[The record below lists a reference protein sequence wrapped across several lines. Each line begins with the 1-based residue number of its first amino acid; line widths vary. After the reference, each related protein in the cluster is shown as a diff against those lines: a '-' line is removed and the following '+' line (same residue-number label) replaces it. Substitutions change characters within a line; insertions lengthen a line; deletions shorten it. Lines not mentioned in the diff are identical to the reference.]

1 MLVAEIFSHKR
12 CRFYLRHL
20 APGGLQLGCC
30 LTATRQNWKYQGM
43 GRNPPPHCLAVVTVV
58 TAQGSRLGSLGSL
71 SSRPCRAHCRH
82 GCADRRSCQPRQ
94 RVLWFPA
101 PGGASCDRSLCAD
114 PVAPVGWILRPGRI
128 PIRAGPIRRAATLLR
143 AVAPGPHADLQG
155 AHKGFQ
161 ASHVHGTRILG
172 LDVALELGD
181 ELVQGTPNGLKACV
195 GDQLHGSHALLS
207 TTRAAFHFGLAVFA
221 LLV

>member
-71 SSRPCRAHCRH
+71 SSRPRLNGKLRLKLRLPRDITSTCIALLRSLPQQGSHRAERTAVMAVPT
-82 GCADRRSCQPRQ
+82 GDPASLNPFWWAQDSNALASPSF
-94 RVLWFPA
+94 RVLHP
-101 PGGASCDRSLCAD
+101 DRGSSSEAIWT
-114 PVAPVGWILRPGRI
+114 VWRYSV
-128 PIRAGPIRRAATLLR
+128 
-143 AVAPGPHADLQG
+143 
-155 AHKGFQ
+155 
-161 ASHVHGTRILG
+161 TRVL
-172 LDVALELGD
+172 
-181 ELVQGTPNGLKACV
+181 
-195 GDQLHGSHALLS
+195 
-207 TTRAAFHFGLAVFA
+207 
-221 LLV
+221 